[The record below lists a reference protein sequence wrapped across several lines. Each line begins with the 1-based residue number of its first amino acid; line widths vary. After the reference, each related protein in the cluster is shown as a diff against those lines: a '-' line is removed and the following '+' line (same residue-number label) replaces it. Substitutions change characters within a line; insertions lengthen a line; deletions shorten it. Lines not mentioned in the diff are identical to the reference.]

1 MKNIEKYMT
10 NHDFL
15 EADKKKVR
23 DHLKCHNATQAEL
36 TRTTLH
42 YTDKCGMHCEIGRAQ
57 LGVQVNF
64 I

>member
-10 NHDFL
+10 DHDFL

-23 DHLKCHNATQAEL
+23 DHLKCRNATQAEL
-36 TRTTLH
+36 TRTTLY
-42 YTDKCGMHCEIGRAQ
+42 YTDKSGTQCEIGRLQ
-57 LGVQVNF
+57 LGIQENF